1 MSKYLEKIQSG
12 IQAAGTNDEGVKNV
26 HLLAGTLLVEVV
38 ERERKTSSGIILSAR
53 PEGKEL
59 TECVVLATGQGYF
72 DDETG
77 EDVPLDTRVGD
88 IIYAEPMNVRLLYAF
103 PVAGYS
109 AHTIGLIDQGQVLM
123 RFRGEAAVSAFRK
136 GAGLSE

>member
-12 IQAAGTNDEGVKNV
+12 IMAAGAENV
-26 HLLAGTLLVEVV
+26 RLIGSTILVEVV
-38 ERERKTSSGIILSAR
+38 ERERKSAGGIILSAR

-59 TECVVLATGQGYF
+59 TECIVVATGAGYY

-88 IIYAEPMNVRLLYAF
+88 IVYAEPMNVRLLYSF
-103 PVAGYS
+103 PVAGYR
-109 AHTIGLIDQGQVLM
+109 AHDIGLLDEGQILM